1 MPGVH
6 CLHQPFRSLPRADW
20 LYDGTDV
27 VGEYASGGLIRR
39 YVHGPG
45 IDEPLVWYEG
55 SGTGSKT
62 WLYAD
67 HQGSIAATANSAGT
81 STATYSYG
89 PYGEPN
95 ATSGIRFRY
104 TGQFWL
110 SEIGLYYYKARF
122 YSPVLG
128 RFLQTDPVG
137 YQSDL
142 NLYAYV
148 GNDPVNGKDPNGDIP
163 LFFALPGVGGLINGV

>member
-1 MPGVH
+1 M
-6 CLHQPFRSLPRADW
+6 
-20 LYDGTDV
+20 